1 MASRLYTWGQWAVRR
16 RGRVMAVWLLLLAVV
31 GGLGITLH
39 GKVTN
44 EFSVPGI
51 ESQKAQ
57 DLLEEKFPTAAGG
70 VARVVF
76 AAPED
81 GTLTEPRAE
90 AAVAASLK
98 KAADVP
104 GVVNVSDPAG
114 SGTVSE
120 SRRIGYSDVLFRQ
133 SADEVPDASKD
144 ALSEAMAQARDAGLD
159 VEFGG
164 SAMQPKTEV
173 GGPAE
178 IVGVM
183 IAFAVL
189 ALALGSLVA
198 AGLPLVTAVVGVA
211 IGVLG
216 VQFVSSF
223 VEMTST
229 ATVLAL
235 MIGLAVGIDYA
246 LFILSR
252 HREQLADPDTD
263 VEESI
268 ARAVAT
274 AGSAVVFAGA
284 TVIIALAALAV
295 TGIPFLTIMGLAAA
309 VTVLLAVLIAITLV
323 PAVLGLFGERLRPRA
338 RRAKRT
344 KGVEGT
350 KGVEHTERT
359 PGSWG
364 LVWARFVTRKPLIV
378 LLVGVIGM
386 LALALPARE
395 LRLGLPSYASQPSDS
410 TQHKSYDLLSE
421 GFGPG
426 FNATLTAVVDTS
438 GIPAAERTATV
449 TDLRTTLARE
459 PGVAAVAPPVTNPDS
474 TLAVVAVVP
483 KTGPDAQA
491 TTDLVH
497 RLRDNAPGVTEAGGT
512 LYIAGATAA
521 AIDVAG
527 KLSDALPLFIAIIVI
542 LALILL
548 TVAFRS
554 LLVPVKAAL
563 GFLLSV
569 AAALGATVWV
579 FQNGHL
585 NGVLDIP
592 SAGPVT
598 SFLPVLL
605 IGVLFGLAM
614 DYEVFLVSRMRE
626 HYEHT
631 GSASEAITHGV
642 ARSGRVVSA
651 AALIMVAVFGGF
663 VFNHDPIIKSIG
675 FALAFG
681 VFIDAFVVR
690 MTLVPAAMAL
700 LGRRAWGLPGWL
712 DRITPDV
719 DIEGAKLPQRTTP
732 TRDGEEHAEHGDGE
746 DREDHEG
753 GADGGHREER
763 EVAVR

>member
-1 MASRLYTWGQWAVRR
+1 MASRLYNWARWAIRR
-16 RGRVMAVWLLLLAVV
+16 RGRVVAAWVLLLAVV

-39 GKVTN
+39 GKVTT

-51 ESQKAQ
+51 ESQQAQ
-57 DLLEEKFPTAAGG
+57 EMLKEKFPQAAGG
-70 VARVVF
+70 VVRVVY
-76 AAPED
+76 AAPE
-81 GTLTEPRAE
+81 GEKLTGPKTS
-90 AAVAASLK
+90 AALETSLK
-98 KAADVP
+98 KAAGVP
-104 GVVNVSDPAG
+104 GVVNVSDPFKAK
-114 SGTVSE
+114 TVSADQ
-120 SRRIGYSDVLFRQ
+120 RIGYADVRFGQQASDVPQ
-133 SADEVPDASKD
+133 EAKD
-144 ALSEAMAQARDAGLD
+144 ALSDAMAQARDAGLE

-164 SAMQPKTEV
+164 SAMEHKTEV

-178 IVGVM
+178 IVGVVA
-183 IAFAVL
+183 AFAVL
-189 ALALGSLVA
+189 ALALGSLIA
-198 AGLPLVTAVVGVA
+198 AGLPLLTALVGVA

-216 VQFVSSF
+216 VEFMTRY

-246 LFILSR
+246 LFIISR
-252 HREQLADPDTD
+252 HREQLADPDQD
-263 VEESI
+263 VEDSI

-274 AGSAVVFAGA
+274 AGGAVVFAGA

-295 TGIPFLTIMGLAAA
+295 TGIPFLTVMGLSAAA
-309 VTVLLAVLIAITLV
+309 TVALAVLVAVSLV
-323 PAVLGLFGERLRPRA
+323 PAALGFLGERLRPRA
-338 RRAKRT
+338 RRT
-344 KGVEGT
+344 EGR
-350 KGVEHTERT
+350 ERA
-359 PGSWG
+359 PGAWG
-364 LVWARFVTRKPLIV
+364 LAWGRAVTRKPLLV
-378 LLVGVIGM
+378 LLAGVIGL
-386 LALALPARE
+386 LALAAPARD
-395 LRLGLPSYASQPSDS
+395 LRLGLPSNASQPVGS
-410 TQHKSYDLLSE
+410 TQHKSYDLLTD

-426 FNATLTAVVDTS
+426 FNATLTAVVDLD
-438 GIPAAERTATV
+438 GVPAGDRTATV
-449 TDLRTTLARE
+449 TGLRTDLAGDR
-459 PGVAAVAPPVTNPDS
+459 GVAVAAPPVTNADS
-474 TLAVVAVVP
+474 TLAVIAVVP

-497 RLRDNAPGVTEAGGT
+497 RLRENAGTVEKAGGT
-512 LYIAGATAA
+512 LYIAGQTAA

-548 TVAFRS
+548 TIAFRS

-569 AAALGATVWV
+569 AASLGATVWV
-579 FQNGHL
+579 FQDGHL

-631 GSASEAITHGV
+631 GDAAEAVTQGM

-663 VFNHDPIIKSIG
+663 VFNTDPIIKSIG

-681 VFIDAFVVR
+681 VLVDAFVVR

-712 DRITPDV
+712 DRVTPDV
-719 DIEGAKLPQRTTP
+719 DIEGAKLPARTAAEP
-732 TRDGEEHAEHGDGE
+732 AEEEEAKRDKAS
-746 DREDHEG
+746 
-753 GADGGHREER
+753 
-763 EVAVR
+763 VR

>member
-81 GTLTEPRAE
+81 GTLTEPKAD
-90 AAVAASLK
+90 AAVTASLK

-104 GVVNVSDPAG
+104 GVVNVSDPART
-114 SGTVSE
+114 GTVSE
-120 SRRIGYSDVLFRQ
+120 SQRIGYADVLFRQ
-133 SADEVPDASKD
+133 SADSVPETSKD
-144 ALSEAMAQARDAGLD
+144 ALSEAMAQARDVGLE

-189 ALALGSLVA
+189 ALALGSLIA

-216 VQFVSSF
+216 VQFVSRF
-223 VEMTST
+223 LEMTST

-263 VEESI
+263 VEDSI

-338 RRAKRT
+338 RR
-344 KGVEGT
+344 
-350 KGVEHTERT
+350 TERT
-359 PGSWG
+359 KDTESAESTKDTQSTGRAAGSWG
-364 LVWARFVTRKPLIV
+364 LAWARVVTRKPLIV

-386 LALALPARE
+386 LALALPARD

-449 TDLRTTLARE
+449 TDLRTALARE

-497 RLRDNAPGVTEAGGT
+497 RLRDNAPAMAKAGGT

-700 LGRRAWGLPGWL
+700 LGRHAWGLPDWL

-719 DIEGAKLPQRTTP
+719 DIEGAKLPQRALP
-732 TRDGEEHAEHGDGE
+732 TQDGE
-746 DREDHEG
+746 DR
-753 GADGGHREER
+753 ADGSEGEAREER

>member
-1 MASRLYTWGQWAVRR
+1 MASRLYNWARWAVRR
-16 RGRVMAVWLLLLAVV
+16 RGRVVAVWLLLLAVV

-39 GKVTN
+39 GKVTT

-51 ESQKAQ
+51 ESQQAQ
-57 DLLEEKFPTAAGG
+57 DLLKEKFPEAAGG
-70 VARVVF
+70 VARVVL
-76 AAPED
+76 AAPE
-81 GTLTEPRAE
+81 GEKLTGPKTS
-90 AAVAASLK
+90 AALEASLK
-98 KAADVP
+98 KAAQVS
-104 GVVNVSDPAG
+104 GVVDVSDPLA
-114 SGTVSE
+114 SRTVSADQ
-120 SRRIGYSDVLFRQ
+120 RIGYADVRFGQQASDVSQ
-133 SADEVPDASKD
+133 EAKD
-144 ALSEAMAQARDAGLD
+144 ALSKAMDQARDAGLE

-164 SAMQPKTEV
+164 SAMEPKTEV

-178 IVGVM
+178 IVGVVV
-183 IAFAVL
+183 AFAVL

-198 AGLPLVTAVVGVA
+198 AGLPLLTALVGVA

-216 VQFVSSF
+216 VEFVSRY

-246 LFILSR
+246 LFIISR
-252 HREQLADPDTD
+252 HREQLADPEQD
-263 VEESI
+263 VEDSI

-295 TGIPFLTIMGLAAA
+295 TGIPFLTVMGLAAA
-309 VTVLLAVLIAITLV
+309 ATVAVAVLIAVTLV
-323 PAVLGLFGERLRPRA
+323 PAALGFFGERLRPRG
-338 RRAKRT
+338 RNSRT
-344 KGVEGT
+344 
-350 KGVEHTERT
+350 TERA
-359 PGSWG
+359 PGAWG
-364 LVWARFVTRKPLIV
+364 LAWARAVTRKPLLV
-378 LLVGVIGM
+378 LLAGVIGL
-386 LALALPARE
+386 LALALPARD
-395 LRLGLPSYASQPSDS
+395 LRLGLPSNASQPVDS
-410 TQHKSYDLLSE
+410 TQHKSYDLLTD

-426 FNATLTAVVDTS
+426 FNATLTAVVDLD
-438 GIPAAERTATV
+438 GVPAADRTATV
-449 TDLRTTLARE
+449 TDLRTALAGDR
-459 PGVAAVAPPVTNPDS
+459 GVAVAAAPVANADS
-474 TLAVVAVVP
+474 TLAVLAVIP

-497 RLRDNAPGVTEAGGT
+497 RLRANATSVEKAGGT
-512 LYIAGATAA
+512 LYIAGQTAA

-548 TVAFRS
+548 TIAFRS

-569 AAALGATVWV
+569 AASLGATVWV

-631 GSASEAITHGV
+631 GDAAEAVTQGF

-681 VFIDAFVVR
+681 VFVDAFVVR
-690 MTLVPAAMAL
+690 MTLVPAVMAL
-700 LGRRAWGLPGWL
+700 LGRRAWGLPAWL
-712 DRITPDV
+712 DRVTPDV
-719 DIEGAKLPQRTTP
+719 DIEGAKLPGRVASETEQQ
-732 TRDGEEHAEHGDGE
+732 AEH
-746 DREDHEG
+746 
-753 GADGGHREER
+753 
-763 EVAVR
+763 EVAAR

>member
-1 MASRLYTWGQWAVRR
+1 MASRLYTWARWAIRR
-16 RGRVMAVWLLLLAVV
+16 RGRVVAAWVLLLAVV

-39 GKVTN
+39 GKVTT

-51 ESQKAQ
+51 ESQQAQ
-57 DLLEEKFPTAAGG
+57 DMLKEKFPEAAGG

-76 AAPED
+76 AAPE
-81 GTLTEPRAE
+81 GEKLTGPKTS
-90 AAVAASLK
+90 AALEASLK
-98 KAADVP
+98 KAAGVP
-104 GVVNVSDPAG
+104 GVVDVADPFKAR
-114 SGTVSE
+114 TVSADQ
-120 SRRIGYSDVLFRQ
+120 RIGYADVRFGQQASDVTQ
-133 SADEVPDASKD
+133 EAKD
-144 ALSEAMAQARDAGLD
+144 TLSDAMAQARDAGLE

-164 SAMQPKTEV
+164 SAMEAKTEV

-178 IVGVM
+178 IVGVVV
-183 IAFAVL
+183 AFAVL

-198 AGLPLVTAVVGVA
+198 AGLPLLTALVGVA

-216 VQFVSSF
+216 VEFMTRY

-246 LFILSR
+246 LFIISR
-252 HREQLADPDTD
+252 HREQLAEPDQD
-263 VEESI
+263 VEDSI

-274 AGSAVVFAGA
+274 AGGAVVFAGA

-295 TGIPFLTIMGLAAA
+295 TGIPFLTVMGLSAAA
-309 VTVLLAVLIAITLV
+309 TVALAVLVAVSLV
-323 PAVLGLFGERLRPRA
+323 PAALGFLGDRLRPRT
-338 RRAKRT
+338 RRT
-344 KGVEGT
+344 EGR
-350 KGVEHTERT
+350 ERT
-359 PGSWG
+359 PGAWG
-364 LVWARFVTRKPLIV
+364 LAWGRAVTRKPLLV
-378 LLVGVIGM
+378 LLAGVIGL
-386 LALALPARE
+386 LALAAPARD
-395 LRLGLPSYASQPSDS
+395 LRLGLPSNASQPVDS
-410 TQHKSYDLLSE
+410 TQHKSYDLLTD

-426 FNATLTAVVDTS
+426 FNATLTAVVDLD
-438 GIPAAERTATV
+438 GVPAGDRTTTVTGLRTA
-449 TDLRTTLARE
+449 LAGDR
-459 PGVAAVAPPVTNPDS
+459 GVAVAAPPVTNADS
-474 TLAVVAVVP
+474 TLAVIAVVP

-497 RLRDNAPGVTEAGGT
+497 RLRENAGTVEKAGGT
-512 LYIAGATAA
+512 LYIAGQTAA

-548 TVAFRS
+548 TIAFRS

-569 AAALGATVWV
+569 AASLGATVWV
-579 FQNGHL
+579 FQDGHL

-631 GSASEAITHGV
+631 GDATEAVTQGM

-681 VFIDAFVVR
+681 VFVDAFVVR

-712 DRITPDV
+712 DRVTPDV
-719 DIEGAKLPQRTTP
+719 DIEGAKLPARAAAGAAEEEEAE
-732 TRDGEEHAEHGDGE
+732 RDKAS
-746 DREDHEG
+746 
-753 GADGGHREER
+753 
-763 EVAVR
+763 VR

>member
-1 MASRLYTWGQWAVRR
+1 MASRLYTWARWAVRR
-16 RGRVMAVWLLLLAVV
+16 RGRVVAAWLLLLAVV

-39 GKVTN
+39 GKATT

-57 DLLEEKFPTAAGG
+57 DLLEEKFPEAAGG
-70 VARVVF
+70 VVRVVL
-76 AAPED
+76 AAPE
-81 GTLTEPRAE
+81 GSTLTETKTA
-90 AAVAASLK
+90 AAVEASLK
-98 KAADVP
+98 KAAAVS
-104 GVVNVSDPAG
+104 GVVDVSDPLKAK
-114 SGTVSE
+114 TVSQHL
-120 SRRIGYSDVLFRQ
+120 RIGFADVRFREQASDV
-133 SADEVPDASKD
+133 SEESKD
-144 ALSEAMAQARDAGLD
+144 ALSEAMDTARDAGLE

-164 SAMQPKTEV
+164 SAMEAKTEV

-178 IVGVM
+178 IVGVV
-183 IAFAVL
+183 IAFVVL
-189 ALALGSLVA
+189 ALALGSLIA
-198 AGLPLVTAVVGVA
+198 AGLPLLTALVGVA

-216 VQFVSSF
+216 VEFMTRY

-246 LFILSR
+246 LFIISR
-252 HREQLADPDTD
+252 HREQLADPDQD
-263 VEESI
+263 VEDSI

-274 AGSAVVFAGA
+274 AGGAVVFAGA

-295 TGIPFLTIMGLAAA
+295 TGIPFLTVMGLAAA
-309 VTVLLAVLIAITLV
+309 ATVALAVLVAVSLV
-323 PAVLGLFGERLRPRA
+323 PAALGFFGERLRPRS
-338 RRAKRT
+338 RRTRT
-344 KGVEGT
+344 
-350 KGVEHTERT
+350 TERA
-359 PGSWG
+359 PGAWG
-364 LVWARFVTRKPLIV
+364 LAWARAVTRKPLLV
-378 LLVGVIGM
+378 LLAGVVGL
-386 LALALPARE
+386 LALAVPARD
-395 LRLGLPSYASQPSDS
+395 LRLGLPSNASQPVDS
-410 TQHKSYDLLSE
+410 TQHKSYDLLTE

-426 FNATLTAVVDTS
+426 FNATLTAVVDLDS
-438 GIPAAERTATV
+438 VPAADRTATV
-449 TDLRTTLARE
+449 TQLRTALAGDR
-459 PGVAAVAPPVTNPDS
+459 GVAVAAAPVTNADA
-474 TLAVVAVVP
+474 TLAVIAVVP

-491 TTDLVH
+491 TTNLVH
-497 RLRDNAPGVTEAGGT
+497 RLRENAATVEKAGGT
-512 LYIAGATAA
+512 LYIAGQTAA

-548 TVAFRS
+548 TIAFRS

-569 AAALGATVWV
+569 AASLGATVWV
-579 FQNGHL
+579 FQNGNL

-631 GSASEAITHGV
+631 GNAAEAVTQGF

-681 VFIDAFVVR
+681 VFVDAFVVR

-719 DIEGAKLPQRTTP
+719 DIEGTKLPARTAPQGDQLTAA
-732 TRDGEEHAEHGDGE
+732 EEKK
-746 DREDHEG
+746 R
-753 GADGGHREER
+753 GAT
-763 EVAVR
+763 VS

>member
-1 MASRLYTWGQWAVRR
+1 MASRLYNWARWAIRR
-16 RGRVMAVWLLLLAVV
+16 RGRVVAAWVLLLAVV

-39 GKVTN
+39 GKVTT

-51 ESQKAQ
+51 ESQQAQ
-57 DLLEEKFPTAAGG
+57 EMLKEKFPQAAGG
-70 VARVVF
+70 VVRVVY
-76 AAPED
+76 AAPE
-81 GTLTEPRAE
+81 GAKLTGPKTS
-90 AAVAASLK
+90 AALEASLK
-98 KAADVP
+98 KAAGVP
-104 GVVNVSDPAG
+104 GVVNVSDPFKVK
-114 SGTVSE
+114 TVSADQ
-120 SRRIGYSDVLFRQ
+120 RIGYADVRFGQQASDVPQ
-133 SADEVPDASKD
+133 EAKD
-144 ALSEAMAQARDAGLD
+144 ALSDAMAQARDAGLE

-164 SAMQPKTEV
+164 SAMEHKTEV

-178 IVGVM
+178 IVGVVA
-183 IAFAVL
+183 AFAVL
-189 ALALGSLVA
+189 ALVLGSLIA
-198 AGLPLVTAVVGVA
+198 AGLPLLTALVGVA
-211 IGVLG
+211 IGVMG
-216 VQFVSSF
+216 VEFMTRY

-246 LFILSR
+246 LFIISR
-252 HREQLADPDTD
+252 HREQLADPDQD
-263 VEESI
+263 VEDSI

-274 AGSAVVFAGA
+274 AGGAVVFAGA

-295 TGIPFLTIMGLAAA
+295 TGIPFLTVMGLSAAA
-309 VTVLLAVLIAITLV
+309 TVALAVLVAVSLV
-323 PAVLGLFGERLRPRA
+323 PAALGFLGERLRPRA
-338 RRAKRT
+338 RRT
-344 KGVEGT
+344 KGR
-350 KGVEHTERT
+350 ERA
-359 PGSWG
+359 PGAWG
-364 LVWARFVTRKPLIV
+364 LAWGRAVTRKPLLV
-378 LLVGVIGM
+378 LLAGVIGL
-386 LALALPARE
+386 LALAAPARD
-395 LRLGLPSYASQPSDS
+395 LRLGLPSNASQPVDS
-410 TQHKSYDLLSE
+410 TQHKSYDLLTD

-426 FNATLTAVVDTS
+426 FNATLTAVVDLD
-438 GIPAAERTATV
+438 GVPAGDRTATV
-449 TDLRTTLARE
+449 TGLRADLAGDR
-459 PGVAAVAPPVTNPDS
+459 GVAVAAPPVTNADS
-474 TLAVVAVVP
+474 TLAVIAVVP

-497 RLRDNAPGVTEAGGT
+497 RLRENAGTVEKAGGT
-512 LYIAGATAA
+512 LYIAGQTAA

-548 TVAFRS
+548 AIAFRS

-569 AAALGATVWV
+569 AASLGATVWV
-579 FQNGHL
+579 FQDGHL

-631 GSASEAITHGV
+631 GDAAEAVTQGM

-663 VFNHDPIIKSIG
+663 VFNTDPIIKSIG

-681 VFIDAFVVR
+681 VLVDAFVVR

-712 DRITPDV
+712 DRVTPDV
-719 DIEGAKLPQRTTP
+719 DIEGAKLPARAAAEP
-732 TRDGEEHAEHGDGE
+732 AEEEEAKRDKAS
-746 DREDHEG
+746 
-753 GADGGHREER
+753 
-763 EVAVR
+763 VR

>member
-16 RGRVMAVWLLLLAVV
+16 RGRVIAVWLLLLAVV
-31 GGLGITLH
+31 GGLGVTLH
-39 GKVTN
+39 GKVSN

-81 GTLTEPRAE
+81 GTLTEPKAE
-90 AAVAASLK
+90 SAVAASLR

-120 SRRIGYSDVLFRQ
+120 NRRIGYADVLFRQ
-133 SADEVPDASKD
+133 SADEVPETSKD
-144 ALSEAMAQARDAGLD
+144 ALSEAMAQARDAGLE

-198 AGLPLVTAVVGVA
+198 AGLPLLTAVVGVA

-263 VEESI
+263 VEDSI

-338 RRAKRT
+338 RRTERTERT
-344 KGVEGT
+344 K
-350 KGVEHTERT
+350 RT

-364 LVWARFVTRKPLIV
+364 LAWARVVTRKPLIV

-386 LALALPARE
+386 LALALPARD
-395 LRLGLPSYASQPSDS
+395 LRLGLPSYASQPADS

-426 FNATLTAVVDTS
+426 FNATLTAVVDTG

-449 TDLRTTLARE
+449 ADLRTTLARE

-483 KTGPDAQA
+483 RTGPDAQA

-497 RLRDNAPGVTEAGGT
+497 RLRDNAPGIAQAGGT

-579 FQNGHL
+579 FQSGHL

-719 DIEGAKLPQRTTP
+719 DIEGAKLPQRATAR
-732 TRDGEEHAEHGDGE
+732 RDVEDPE
-746 DREDHEG
+746 DREG
-753 GADGGHREER
+753 GADGEHREER

>member
-16 RGRVMAVWLLLLAVV
+16 RGRVIAVWLLLLAVV
-31 GGLGITLH
+31 GGLGVTLH
-39 GKVTN
+39 GKVSN

-81 GTLTEPRAE
+81 GTLTEPKAE
-90 AAVAASLK
+90 SAVAASLR

-120 SRRIGYSDVLFRQ
+120 NRRIGYADVLFRQ
-133 SADEVPDASKD
+133 SADEVPETSKD
-144 ALSEAMAQARDAGLD
+144 ALSEAMAQARDAGLE

-198 AGLPLVTAVVGVA
+198 AGLPLLTAVVGVA

-263 VEESI
+263 VEDSI

-338 RRAKRT
+338 RRTERTERT
-344 KGVEGT
+344 K
-350 KGVEHTERT
+350 RT

-364 LVWARFVTRKPLIV
+364 LAWARVVTRKPLIV

-386 LALALPARE
+386 LALALPARD
-395 LRLGLPSYASQPSDS
+395 LRLGLPSYASQPADS

-426 FNATLTAVVDTS
+426 FNATLTAVVDTG

-449 TDLRTTLARE
+449 ADLRTTLARE

-483 KTGPDAQA
+483 RTGPDAQA

-497 RLRDNAPGVTEAGGT
+497 RLRDNAPGIAQAGGT

-719 DIEGAKLPQRTTP
+719 DIEGAKLPQRATAR
-732 TRDGEEHAEHGDGE
+732 RDVEDPE
-746 DREDHEG
+746 DREG
-753 GADGGHREER
+753 GADGEHREER